1 MMNPG
6 GNNTVPAPQQ
16 MSSISPKP
24 MRSAQVHIS
33 YLTKQLTMIV
43 SEQMIYELF
52 SNFGKVLEVSLKK
65 KCVDTVS

>member
-1 MMNPG
+1 
-6 GNNTVPAPQQ
+6 
-16 MSSISPKP
+16 

-33 YLTKQLTMIV
+33 YLSKQLNAMV

-65 KCVDTVS
+65 KCVDTVRFLPRFYVYATV